1 MDEAYHSQR
10 ASSMAKQVRKKGKHP
25 ALNFNHGSG
34 STSDENFIVYIPRR
48 PMLETVSET
57 IGLKVQ
63 GYTCWYVHEGMIQAS
78 VIIAIVLKVQG
89 YTCWY
94 VHEGMIQVSVLIA
107 LPRQK
112 DSFRESSITYEGEA
126 ANTEDEA
133 MEKSAQVPLECIC
146 ADYNISINDHNYY
159 ALEVT
164 KERLFTAREKAQ
176 TKQWQFNIAHQ

>member
-1 MDEAYHSQR
+1 MDEAYHPQR

-34 STSDENFIVYIPRR
+34 STSDENLIVYIPRG

-63 GYTCWYVHEGMIQAS
+63 V
-78 VIIAIVLKVQG
+78 

-94 VHEGMIQVSVLIA
+94 VHEGMIQVSVLIG
-107 LPRQK
+107 LPCQK
-112 DSFRESSITYEGEA
+112 DSFRESSIIYEGETT
-126 ANTEDEA
+126 NTKDEA
-133 MEKSAQVPLECIC
+133 MEKSAQVALECIC

-164 KERLFTAREKAQ
+164 KERYLQQERRL
-176 TKQWQFNIAHQ
+176 KQSNGNSIWPASK

>member
-1 MDEAYHSQR
+1 MNETYHPQR
-10 ASSMAKQVRKKGKHP
+10 APPMAKQVRKKGKHP

-34 STSDENFIVYIPRR
+34 STSDENLIVYIPRG

-63 GYTCWYVHEGMIQAS
+63 GYTCWYVHEGIIQAS
-78 VIIAIVLKVQG
+78 V
-89 YTCWY
+89 
-94 VHEGMIQVSVLIA
+94 LIG

-126 ANTEDEA
+126 ANTKDEA
-133 MEKSAQVPLECIC
+133 MEKSAQVALKCIC

-164 KERLFTAREKAQ
+164 KERYRLQQERRL
-176 TKQWQFNIAHQ
+176 KQSNGNLKWPASK

>member
-1 MDEAYHSQR
+1 MQ
-10 ASSMAKQVRKKGKHP
+10 
-25 ALNFNHGSG
+25 
-34 STSDENFIVYIPRR
+34 DENLIVYIPRR

-63 GYTCWYVHEGMIQAS
+63 GYTCR
-78 VIIAIVLKVQG
+78 
-89 YTCWY
+89 Y

-107 LPRQK
+107 LPCRK

-133 MEKSAQVPLECIC
+133 MEKAAQVAFECIC
-146 ADYNISINDHNYY
+146 ADYNISTNDHNYY

-176 TKQWQFNIAHQ
+176 TKQWQFNMARQQVST